1 MPEAMQL
8 SRELAQPRNFFGL
21 RLTSWPYEQR
31 LTFAGSIA
39 KTGLGLEIWVDG
51 QHLDEPHPI
60 DMLLLV
66 QSLHESGWFEIFTCG
81 CGVGGCA
88 GIVEGIQVTHDAGLV
103 TWSFRRP
110 QSAGNLSDSAVSD
123 WEKTADPVVFKFEC
137 RQMVEAIQNCL
148 REISTLVDGDLSR
161 VDWYV
166 NGPSIQEVLNID
178 PNKPVYEIL
187 GGE

>member
-8 SRELAQPRNFFGL
+8 SRELAQPRNFFEL

-51 QHLDEPHPI
+51 QHIDEPHPI
-60 DMLLLV
+60 DLLLLV

-88 GIVEGIQVTHDAGLV
+88 GIVDGIQVTHNTGLV
-103 TWSFRRP
+103 QWSFRRP
-110 QSAGNLSDSAVSD
+110 QSAANLLGPALSE
-123 WEKTADPVVFKFEC
+123 WEKTAVPVVLTFERAQMVKAIDDYLDAVRALVGVEPSKFEWPVHGLFV
-137 RQMVEAIQNCL
+137 QDV
-148 REISTLVDGDLSR
+148 V
-161 VDWYV
+161 
-166 NGPSIQEVLNID
+166 NID
-178 PNKPVYEIL
+178 VSKPFYDIE
-187 GGE
+187 GGG